1 MKIAALKRF
10 NLYRDGGSVSASFLG
25 DDGKEYCLFFG
36 IVRRQTARRA
46 AGYAAP
52 VLKSFTPSEYRS
64 PVTGDVSPTWI
75 KDAQSLTWE
84 EARGIL
90 AAVSWHLA
98 GLDSRERRIY
108 EEMVAAAAE
117 DGRSIATSAG
127 HRTGV

>member
-1 MKIAALKRF
+1 MKIANLKRF
-10 NLYRDGGSVSASFLG
+10 DLYRDGGSVSASFLG
-25 DDGKEYCLFFG
+25 DDGREYCLFFG
-36 IVRRQTARRA
+36 IARRQTARR

-75 KDAQSLTWE
+75 EDAQSLTWE

-90 AAVSWHLA
+90 AEVSCHLA

-108 EEMVAAAAE
+108 EEMVEAAAE

-127 HRTGV
+127 DRMGV